1 MSEEQLSFEALLER
15 LQSMVTQLESEDLG
29 LEASLKLYEEGVRL
43 SLRGQEVLEGAEAKV
58 VELQKLLHEE
68 RE

>member
-1 MSEEQLSFEALLER
+1 MSENQLSFEVLLER
-15 LQSMVTQLESEDLG
+15 LQSMVTQLESEELG

-43 SLRGQEVLEGAEAKV
+43 SLRGQEILEGAEAKV

-68 RE
+68 KD

>member
-1 MSEEQLSFEALLER
+1 MSENQLSFEVLLER
-15 LQSMVTQLESEDLG
+15 LQSMVTQLESEELG

-43 SLRGQEVLEGAEAKV
+43 SLRGQEILEGAEAKV

-68 RE
+68 KE